1 MRMFEQ
7 STIDNQAWMHISHGT
22 PAAVDNIR
30 RLPDGTPAAVGR
42 PSDAPP
48 CIDELGLPAV
58 QHAGREGEHRDDTLH
73 VPDYAQGHLWIG
85 Q

>member
-7 STIDNQAWMHISHGT
+7 STIDNQAWMRISH
-22 PAAVDNIR
+22 
-30 RLPDGTPAAVGR
+30 GTPAAVGR

-48 CIDELGLPAV
+48 CIDELGPPAV